1 MLDKVR
7 PVKERD
13 DLKERSVCETL
24 ILVTREEEEEGG
36 RDGKESR
43 EKGCMYVSFP
53 QEEMHRGRESGK
65 EELKKKV
72 APIILKYLRGC

>member
-1 MLDKVR
+1 M
-7 PVKERD
+7 
-13 DLKERSVCETL
+13 
-24 ILVTREEEEEGG
+24 TREEEEEGG